1 MIKNYWLLNLIWVT
15 ANVLSPISMAQSTE
29 KNIESNMTTSAISAA
44 SVNKIIV
51 ETAAINV
58 NNGVY
63 QVSAKIQYPK
73 NEEINNTL
81 RDGVSLAYDI
91 HVEVAEA
98 KNYWFDNTVISITLR
113 RVLSFHAVSERYLVK
128 DTTTGDQTSYSSLED
143 AVVFLGKIEAW
154 PIMVSAQI
162 SEPGEYTVRLRAS
175 QYRRHLT
182 GALRVLLFWTNNWS
196 RDSGWYSWPLIR

>member
-1 MIKNYWLLNLIWVT
+1 VIKNYWLLNLIWVT

-182 GALRVLLFWTNNWS
+182 GALRALLFWTNNWS

>member
-196 RDSGWYSWPLIR
+196 RDSGWYSWQLIR

>member
-182 GALRVLLFWTNNWS
+182 GALRALLFWTNNWS

>member
-1 MIKNYWLLNLIWVT
+1 VIKNYWLLNLIWVA

-29 KNIESNMTTSAISAA
+29 KNIESNMTTSAVSA
-44 SVNKIIV
+44 SLVNKIIV

-63 QVSAKIQYPK
+63 QVSAKVQYPK
-73 NEEINNTL
+73 NKEIDNTL

-113 RVLSFHAVSERYLVK
+113 QVLIFHAVSERYLVK
-128 DTTTGDQTSYSSLED
+128 NTTTGDQTSYSSLED
-143 AVVFLGKIEAW
+143 AIVFLGKIEAW

-182 GALRVLLFWTNNWS
+182 GALRALLFWTNNWS